1 MTLLTPIT
9 SAQPAGFDELRNW
22 LSARCGIHYPENKSD
37 LLRQRLARVQMAHQL
52 RDLKD
57 MAQRV
62 VQAQQ
67 HDLQLAVMHA
77 ASTNHT
83 YFFRERDVLDAVR
96 TTILPVLANRP
107 EIRIWSAAS
116 SSGEEAFTLAIM
128 IAELFG
134 AEALK
139 RTTILG
145 TDISAPVIERAEKGV
160 FSDRQ
165 MEHVSADLRRRYFA
179 PVGLGQYQIR
189 QDIRNACTFRWM
201 NLKSQPF
208 PFTKPFQIVF
218 CRNILYYFDRPDQ
231 IATVR
236 AIHDVTEPG
245 GWLVTSV
252 TENVRDLLSGWQ
264 PVSSGISR
272 KGVR

>member
-116 SSGEEAFTLAIM
+116 SSGVGAID
-128 IAELFG
+128 ASRSTG
-134 AEALK
+134 ATPSTGASGTR
-139 RTTILG
+139 RTTPTTCRAAPAACRCG
-145 TDISAPVIERAEKGV
+145 SAWPPTAPARTP
-160 FSDRQ
+160 
-165 MEHVSADLRRRYFA
+165 RRSTPRC
-179 PVGLGQYQIR
+179 G
-189 QDIRNACTFRWM
+189 
-201 NLKSQPF
+201 
-208 PFTKPFQIVF
+208 
-218 CRNILYYFDRPDQ
+218 
-231 IATVR
+231 
-236 AIHDVTEPG
+236 
-245 GWLVTSV
+245 
-252 TENVRDLLSGWQ
+252 
-264 PVSSGISR
+264 
-272 KGVR
+272 